1 LSDKEKD
8 SEKKIRELASEIV
21 NELLK
26 SNEPVSVDIS
36 TSAALETSGNNQ
48 TCPKKGYTC
57 QAKKFKCKGTSFKC
71 LGKFVDSKNVS
82 FSL

>member
-26 SNEPVSVDIS
+26 S
-36 TSAALETSGNNQ
+36 
-48 TCPKKGYTC
+48 
-57 QAKKFKCKGTSFKC
+57 
-71 LGKFVDSKNVS
+71 
-82 FSL
+82 